1 MGKSPLG
8 DAWGTES
15 GLPDNFTHLVAEAWF
30 GPNEESER
38 DPDKVYLNL
47 RGPAYGEDGELIGD
61 EDGYTLRFGTG
72 KNWSVIKKGA
82 GVESDVGASKF
93 NRNSGVGHL
102 ITAIG
107 DEGVLTKELKAVLKG
122 RGAPTEAAT
131 FGDLAFR
138 YERTVVSTFKAEDT
152 GEDVSWE
159 LPLPVEFLGVGE
171 DALGGKKKGAKTKV
185 KAKAVEAD
193 IDDESDDDEP
203 KAKPKSN
210 GKLRKK
216 VVEFAATYEADEY
229 DEFKEDVFDSDL
241 FALADELEEDEEL
254 KAEVLDED
262 NIFAEAH

>member
-1 MGKSPLG
+1 MGKSPIG

-30 GPNEESER
+30 GPNEESDR

-107 DEGVLTKELKAVLKG
+107 SDDVLTKELKGVLKG

-131 FGDLAFR
+131 FADLAFR
-138 YERTVVSTFKAEDT
+138 YERTVVSVFKAEDT

-159 LPLPVEFLGVGE
+159 LPLPVEFLGEGE
-171 DALGGKKKGAKTKV
+171 DALGGKKGA
-185 KAKAVEAD
+185 KAKAKIKAV
-193 IDDESDDDEP
+193 DDDDDEP

-216 VVEFAATYEADEY
+216 VVEFAATYGADEF

-241 FALADELEEDEEL
+241 FGLADELEEDEEL